1 MSRRT
6 RMLLT
11 LLGLTLRVTTIA
23 ATGRHS
29 QATRPVSPP
38 SHLQDAPAV
47 TTVEFAGRTEPSVGA
62 RGDGSSGSVTRDA
75 PYLGPLRA
83 QPWRPLRAARQSA
96 PASLEPQSATVA
108 FMSPTLGEPSPQPL
122 AVRLPIVEYHYS
134 TFYFDGVAMQTNW
147 FLEQMQWLADQGFD
161 TLTIDE
167 LAAYVEGSYQPPERS
182 VALTFDVGI
191 SNFDDYLNVV
201 IPALRRYGHH
211 GIFFVQTQGVL
222 DECDGTF
229 TCWPSLAEWYAEG
242 LISIGSHTVYH
253 RDFNTLP
260 PAQIALELAGSKKT
274 IEEKLGVS
282 VIGVCYPFDAPSPA
296 AFPILKSLGYR
307 FAVGGY
313 TRGERSAL
321 FADAEPYNLPRYYPY
336 SSDTLYPLLS
346 GSGGLTFP
354 ELILSS
360 IAPAR

>member
-1 MSRRT
+1 MCRNT
-6 RMLLT
+6 RMLLL
-11 LLGLTLRVTTIA
+11 LLGLTLMVTTIA
-23 ATGRHS
+23 ATGKQGTTAGLAAAELS
-29 QATRPVSPP
+29 IGPEQAVASRLDDSSLT
-38 SHLQDAPAV
+38 V
-47 TTVEFAGRTEPSVGA
+47 TNNT
-62 RGDGSSGSVTRDA
+62 
-75 PYLGPLRA
+75 PLPNPLHA
-83 QPWRPLRAARQSA
+83 QSWRPLRSSQPPVTTALDAQPVTVSV
-96 PASLEPQSATVA
+96 ASPDLPEPVA
-108 FMSPTLGEPSPQPL
+108 QPL

-134 TFYFDGVAMQTNW
+134 SFYFDGVAMQPGW
-147 FLEQMQWLADQGFD
+147 FLEQMQWLADQGFY

-167 LAAYVEGSYQPPERS
+167 LAGYIEGTYQPPQPS

-191 SNFDDYLNVV
+191 SHFDEYLNVI
-201 IPALRRYGHH
+201 IPALRRFGHH
-211 GIFFVQTQGVL
+211 AIFFVQTQGVL

-313 TRGERSAL
+313 TRAERSAL

-336 SSDTLYPLLS
+336 SSDALYPVLS